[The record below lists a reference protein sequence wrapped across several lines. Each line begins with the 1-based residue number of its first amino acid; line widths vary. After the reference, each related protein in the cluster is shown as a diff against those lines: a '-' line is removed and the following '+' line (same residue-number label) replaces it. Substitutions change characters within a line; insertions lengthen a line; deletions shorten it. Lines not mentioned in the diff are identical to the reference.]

1 MKKQNKKKKYLVAA
15 SALALLALGAGTF
28 AWFTSKDEAVNHF
41 EGQMAAND
49 ITLVE
54 TYVPEKDWEPNE
66 EVNKDVAVKNESKY
80 DAFIRVSF
88 KEALSLL
95 KNDNEIRYDGTDYVR
110 EGVVLATP
118 PVAPII
124 VPSPTDYTTEGFTD
138 VTTKVTNAPTDL
150 TVGTETYKFVL
161 YAKSTTTPAGDT
173 EVTYVAQWH
182 NAKGNAKAYI
192 ANLSSAIAFDKT
204 ADTYTITAGTVVQLS
219 MIDKEYDAEKTANW
233 PVDALV
239 NTPVTG
245 DLEEFNGIVEAPT
258 AHNIQLLFAPGTLTA
273 TPTANKWFYNADDG
287 YFYYCAI
294 VPGGGMT
301 AQLLDAV
308 KLNGKAGNEYSL
320 MQYDLTVLAEGL
332 QAVKNASVDEWDVT
346 GDLKTLLE
354 GLVA

>member
-41 EGQMAAND
+41 EGRMVAND

-54 TYVPEKDWEPNE
+54 TYVPEKDWQPDE

-95 KNDNEIRYDGTDYVR
+95 KNDNEIRYDGTTYVR
-110 EGVVLATP
+110 EGVVLENA
-118 PVAPII
+118 PVDPII

-138 VTTKVTNAPTDL
+138 VTAELTNAPAAL
-150 TVGTETYKFVL
+150 TVGTVTYKFEL
-161 YAKSTTTPAGDT
+161 YAKSTTTPAEET

-182 NAKGNAKAYI
+182 NPNGNAKAYI
-192 ANLSSAIAFDKT
+192 ANLSSAIAFDKET
-204 ADTYTITAGTVVQLS
+204 EKYTLNAKTVVQLS

-233 PVDALV
+233 PVDALE
-239 NTPVTG
+239 NTPVTTS
-245 DLEEFNGIVEAPT
+245 LEEFNGIVEAP
-258 AHNIQLLFAPGTLTA
+258 AKHNIQLLFAPGTLTA
-273 TPTANKWFYNADDG
+273 TPTEKKWFYNADDG
-287 YFYYCAI
+287 YFYFCAI

-301 AQLLDAV
+301 EQLLDAV

-320 MQYDLTVLAEGL
+320 MQYDLIVLAEGL
-332 QAVKNASVDEWDVT
+332 QAVQNASVDEWDVT